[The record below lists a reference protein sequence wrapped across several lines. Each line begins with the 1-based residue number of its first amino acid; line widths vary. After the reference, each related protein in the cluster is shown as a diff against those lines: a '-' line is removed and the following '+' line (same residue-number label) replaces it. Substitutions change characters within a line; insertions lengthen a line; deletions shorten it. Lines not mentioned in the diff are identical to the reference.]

1 MTTTQPLPD
10 AELAR
15 QPAAY
20 WTGVAYEALIA
31 YTRARLAELGYT
43 QPQFW
48 LLRNLSVNDISPDGE
63 GMTLPELQA
72 AMSSYIRPQDDLSAE
87 AEVLVERGWLRR
99 DAEYRLWLTEEG
111 EQARVDIA
119 RNAPAIRSALHEGI
133 DDADYVTTVKVLQQL
148 IRNAG
153 GTPPATT

>member
-1 MTTTQPLPD
+1 MTTEQLSD
-10 AELAR
+10 AELAG

-31 YTRARLAELGYT
+31 YIRARQAEKGYT

-48 LLRNLSVNDISPDGE
+48 LLRNLSANDISPTGD
-63 GMTLPELQA
+63 GMTLSELRA
-72 AMSSYIRPQDDLSAE
+72 AMASYIRPEDDLAAE

-99 DAEYRLWLTEEG
+99 DAEDRLWLTEEG
-111 EQARVDIA
+111 ERARVELA
-119 RNAPAIRSALHEGI
+119 RNAPAIRAALHEGI
-133 DDADYVTTVKVLQQL
+133 DDAEYVTTIKVLQRL

-153 GTPPATT
+153 GTVA

>member
-1 MTTTQPLPD
+1 MTTTQQTSD
-10 AELAR
+10 AELAA

-31 YTRARLAELGYT
+31 YTRARQAEKGYT

-63 GMTLPELQA
+63 GMTLPELRA
-72 AMSSYIRPQDDLSAE
+72 AMASYLRAEDDLAAE
-87 AEVLVERGWLRR
+87 AEVLVERGWLSR
-99 DAEYRLWLTEEG
+99 DAEDRLWLTEEG
-111 EQARVDIA
+111 ERARVEIR
-119 RNAPAIRSALHEGI
+119 RNAPAIRAALHEGI
-133 DDADYVTTVKVLQQL
+133 DDADYVTTVKVLRQL

-153 GTPPATT
+153 GTVG

>member
-1 MTTTQPLPD
+1 MTPQQMSD
-10 AELAR
+10 AELAG

-20 WTGVAYEALIA
+20 WTGIAYEALIA
-31 YTRARLAELGYT
+31 FTRARQAEKSYT

-63 GMTLPELQA
+63 GMTLPELRE
-72 AMSSYIRPQDDLSAE
+72 AMRSYIRPEDDLAAESA
-87 AEVLVERGWLRR
+87 VLVERGWLRR
-99 DAEYRLWLTEEG
+99 DGEDRLWLTGEG
-111 EQARVDIA
+111 ERARVDLA
-119 RNAPAIRSALHEGI
+119 RNAPAIRAALHEGV

-153 GTPPATT
+153 GTVA